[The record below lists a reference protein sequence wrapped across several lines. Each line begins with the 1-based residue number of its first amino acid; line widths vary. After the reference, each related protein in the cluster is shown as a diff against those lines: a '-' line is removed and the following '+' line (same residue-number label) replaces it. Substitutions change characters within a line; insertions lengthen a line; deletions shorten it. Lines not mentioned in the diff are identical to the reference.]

1 MKNISFESGGNGTQV
16 ALETVKQA
24 LAQVLEERQTVVQVN
39 FTGDLAQLARI
50 LKPEIDV
57 ENSRRGVSLGKET
70 VV

>member
-1 MKNISFESGGNGTQV
+1 MRNIGFENGEK
-16 ALETVKQA
+16 ETLVSLDRVKQA
-24 LAQVLEERQTVVQVN
+24 LSQVLEERQTVVQVN

-57 ENSRRGVSLGKET
+57 ENSRRGASLGKET